1 MKSRKRSHRDEDEL
15 LSVILFRIFRV
26 IILLETRVDGLGRN
40 TVKGRDLLYGL
51 AAVLHRADS
60 FYILAGELA
69 LTGGG
74 MVVNRFLGRL
84 VLVDIVRIN
93 IDG

>member
-1 MKSRKRSHRDEDEL
+1 MIFK
-15 LSVILFRIFRV
+15 VIV
-26 IILLETRVDGLGRN
+26 LLETRVDGLGRN

-51 AAVLHRADS
+51 AAVLHCADS

-74 MVVNRFLGRL
+74 MVVNRCFSRAS
-84 VLVDIVRIN
+84 VVDIVHII
-93 IDG
+93 IDGEGG